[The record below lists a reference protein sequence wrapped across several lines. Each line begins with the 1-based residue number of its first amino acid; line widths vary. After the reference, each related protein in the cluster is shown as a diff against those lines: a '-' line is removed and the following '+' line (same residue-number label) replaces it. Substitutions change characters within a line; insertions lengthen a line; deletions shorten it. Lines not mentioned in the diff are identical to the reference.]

1 MGCNALDLL
10 RRQGGAEEYEVIALT
25 GNKNVELL
33 AQQAKEFK
41 AGLVVADEASLPA
54 LKEAIGNAPIEVAA
68 GHSGLSEAASRE
80 SDWCL
85 SAIVGA
91 AGLEP
96 TLIAAEN
103 TRTLALANKESLV
116 CAGELLKRT
125 CAKHKTTLL
134 PVDSEHSAIFQALRG
149 ENAASID
156 KIILTASGGPFWQ
169 RSREEMAKVTLAEA
183 VAHPNWDMGQRIS
196 IDSATMFNKALEVIE
211 TKELFDVAPDQMDVL
226 IHPQS
231 IIHSMVSFKD
241 GAVMAQ
247 LGAPD
252 MRGPIG
258 FALNYPDRA
267 FLPVERL
274 DLAALSQLDFAK
286 PDMVRFPA
294 LSLAFAVC
302 NAGGYTGCVLNAAKE
317 VALDGFIDGTI
328 GFLDMSNLVSDV
340 LDRLSGDASGH
351 SGQMRLVEIRDFDRR
366 ARSLA
371 RDWMMSGKYA

>member
-302 NAGGYTGCVLNAAKE
+302 NAAGYTGCVLNAAKE

>member
-211 TKELFDVAPDQMDVL
+211 TKELFDVASDQMDVL

-351 SGQMRLVEIRDFDRR
+351 SGQMRLEEIRDFDRR
-366 ARSLA
+366 ARTCA
-371 RDWMMSGKYA
+371 QDWIMSGKYA